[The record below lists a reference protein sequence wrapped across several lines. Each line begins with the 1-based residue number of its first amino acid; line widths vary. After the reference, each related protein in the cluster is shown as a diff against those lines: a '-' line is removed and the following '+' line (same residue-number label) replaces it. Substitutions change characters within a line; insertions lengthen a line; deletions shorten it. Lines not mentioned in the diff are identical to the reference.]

1 MNESRRPVL
10 VVSAV
15 FLLLAAA
22 VAALMSIY
30 WVVVLRPRLQTEA
43 VAQADI
49 VARSQANTIVNA
61 LRSAEGSDRVRNL
74 VTALDELL
82 LLRDTQTKSPFFRSV
97 ELKID
102 YDVIRAERGSLDLRR
117 GTSDEGGFRTEVA
130 LYDPSTFELMGVA
143 TFRVSDRFFVQLS
156 NDVRHELVIVAGSVV
171 LLMALVWSM
180 LVLLLIKLE
189 RQRVERDFAVRELM
203 DQERKYQRLVGSLS
217 TYFVYAR
224 NIHGEL
230 TYISDAATRLFGM
243 PMPEV
248 MSRVQAKL
256 GPPPREHEAERNY
269 AIDVPDAEGRT
280 RHIELSEVRAF
291 APDGAIEGY
300 DGIARDMTP
309 QKLVEEELRQ
319 AKEHAESADRAKSQ
333 FLANMSHEIRTP
345 LNAILGMTALAAKQD
360 PTPKISEYLGK
371 IGSSARLLAELIE
384 DILDLS
390 RIETGRIEI
399 SRIDFDLDDMLAEL
413 SDVVG
418 VRAGQKNLEI
428 LFNTMVD
435 VPRRL
440 RGDPV
445 RLKQVLLNLLNNALK
460 FTTAGE
466 IVVEIAPAELRRDR
480 AEIRF
485 SVRDTGIGIAPQHQ
499 QTLFEPFTQVDAT
512 MARRFGGMGLG
523 LAISRRLVRMMG
535 GELQVE
541 SEVGKGST
549 FSFTAQFDLPR
560 GATGTR
566 RLADEFRDLP
576 VLVADDNAS
585 ARTVLT
591 NMLRSLS
598 CQVTAVESGEAAVA
612 EALRAAREGQPYRL
626 AILDWKMPGLDGA
639 TAAAQISGEIPSP
652 HLPVILVTAYE
663 REYADQQ
670 AEAKGIDAVLHKP
683 VSPSMLHDAV
693 LNVLTPAPRRVKT
706 GEQPNPVRFPGG
718 KRVLL
723 VEDNEINREVAR
735 ELLNAAGL
743 YVAEA
748 HNGYQ
753 AMERLSSE
761 TFDAVLMDVQMPE
774 LDGIETVKAIRAASG
789 RFGNLP
795 VIAMT
800 AHAMLGDRERFLEAG
815 MSDYI
820 AKPIEEKELIKVL
833 TKWIGS
839 TEPITAKQKLPAAS
853 AEILPGLLVGDGI
866 RRTNGN
872 MQLYKRLLAEFRRE
886 MDEVLPHLRALIEG
900 NVTSEAMDVLHTV
913 KGSAATL
920 GARRVAEIAA
930 ALESRLRKGE
940 AITADELEEAVG
952 EVRESIEAFL
962 DAERGADVPSAQG
975 GRDVRPPQALLPIA
989 KKLGEHLRANNLA
1002 AMTCFEELKA
1012 LAGTRFGEPLRQLEQ
1027 SLDRLDF
1034 DAARVQ
1040 LETILNVIPSG
1051 VEGPGGEAG
1060 APPAPPSSLDSARD
1074 DGDGSAA

>member
-1 MNESRRPVL
+1 MNENRRPVV

-22 VAALMSIY
+22 VAALMSGY
-30 WVVVLRPRLQTEA
+30 WVTVLRPRLQTEA
-43 VAQADI
+43 VSQADI
-49 VARSQANTIVNA
+49 VARSQANSIVNA
-61 LRSAEGSDRVRNL
+61 LRTSAGPDRVRNL

-82 LLRDTQTKSPFFRSV
+82 LLRDTQTKSPYFRSV

-102 YDVIRAERGSLDLRR
+102 YDVIRAEKGSLDLRR
-117 GTSDEGGFRTEVA
+117 GATDEGGFRTEVA
-130 LYDPSTFELMGVA
+130 LYDPQTFELIGVA

-156 NDVRHELVIVAGSVV
+156 SDVRRELVMVALSVV
-171 LLMALVWSM
+171 LLMVVVWGV
-180 LVLLLIKLE
+180 LVLMLAKLQ
-189 RQRVERDFAVRELM
+189 RQRQKLV
-203 DQERKYQRLVGSLS
+203 DQERKYQRLVDSLS

-224 NIHGEL
+224 STSGEI

-243 PMPEV
+243 PMSEV
-248 MSRVQAKL
+248 IGRVQARL
-256 GPPPREHEAERNY
+256 APIVEGRESERNY
-269 AIDVPDAEGRT
+269 AIEVQDAEGRT
-280 RHIELSEVRAF
+280 RHIELSEVGF
-291 APDGAIEGY
+291 

-345 LNAILGMTALAAKQD
+345 LNAILGMTAIAAKHD
-360 PTPKISEYLGK
+360 PSPKISEYLGK

-390 RIETGRIEI
+390 RIETGHIEI

-428 LFNTMVD
+428 LFNTMSD

-466 IVVEIAPAELRRDR
+466 IVVEIAPVELRRDR

-485 SVRDTGIGIAPQHQ
+485 SVRDTGIGIAPEHQ
-499 QTLFEPFTQVDAT
+499 ATLFEPFTQVDAT

-523 LAISRRLVRMMG
+523 LAISRRLTRMMG

-541 SEVGKGST
+541 SAVGFGST

-585 ARTVLT
+585 ARAVLT

-598 CQVTAVESGEAAVA
+598 CQVTAVESGEAAVS
-612 EALRAAREGQPYRL
+612 EALRAAREGHPYRL
-626 AILDWKMPGLDGA
+626 AVLDWKMPGLDGA
-639 TAAAQISGEIPSP
+639 TAAARLTASGELPS

-663 REYADQQ
+663 REYADQGP
-670 AEAKGIDAVLHKP
+670 ETKGIDAVLHKP

-693 LNVLTPAPRRVKT
+693 LNVLTPAPRRART
-706 GEQPNPVRFPGG
+706 GEVPNPVRFAPG

-735 ELLNAAGL
+735 ELLAAAGL
-743 YVAEA
+743 HVSEA

-753 AMERLSSE
+753 AMETLSSE

-774 LDGIETVKAIRAASG
+774 LDGVETVKAIRAASG

-820 AKPIEEKELIKVL
+820 AKPIEEKQLIAVL
-833 TKWIGS
+833 TKWIGGVGQAPS
-839 TEPITAKQKLPAAS
+839 PVPTDRQAWAPVLH
-853 AEILPGLLVGDGI
+853 GLLVGDGV
-866 RRTNGN
+866 RRTNNN
-872 MQLYKRLLAEFRRE
+872 MQLYKRLLAELRRE
-886 MDEVLPHLRALIEG
+886 LDEVLPHLRALVEG

-913 KGSAATL
+913 KGSSSTL

-940 AITADELEEAVG
+940 AITLDELTEAVA
-952 EVRESIEAFL
+952 EVRTSIDSFL
-962 DAERGADVPSAQG
+962 DEERGAGSPT
-975 GRDVRPPQALLPIA
+975 RPAGSEDPPHTTDLLPIA
-989 KKLGEHLRANNLA
+989 KRLDEHLRQNNLS
-1002 AMTCFEELKA
+1002 AMSCFEELKA
-1012 LAGTRFGEPLRQLEQ
+1012 AAGPRFREPMHQLEL

-1034 DAARVQ
+1034 DAARAHLQ
-1040 LETILNVIPSG
+1040 SIERAI
-1051 VEGPGGEAG
+1051 GPEDE
-1060 APPAPPSSLDSARD
+1060 S
-1074 DGDGSAA
+1074 

>member
-1 MNESRRPVL
+1 MNENRRPVV

-22 VAALMSIY
+22 VAALMSVY
-30 WVVVLRPRLQTEA
+30 WVTVLRPRLQTEA
-43 VAQADI
+43 VSQADI
-49 VARSQANTIVNA
+49 VARSQANSIVNA
-61 LRSAEGSDRVRNL
+61 LRTSAGPDRVRNL

-102 YDVIRAERGSLDLRR
+102 YDVIRAEKGSLDLRR
-117 GTSDEGGFRTEVA
+117 GATDEAGFRTEVA
-130 LYDPSTFELMGVA
+130 LYDPQTFELIGVA

-156 NDVRHELVIVAGSVV
+156 SDVRRELVMVALSVV
-171 LLMALVWSM
+171 LLMVVVWGV
-180 LVLLLIKLE
+180 LVLMLAKLQ
-189 RQRVERDFAVRELM
+189 RQRQKLV
-203 DQERKYQRLVGSLS
+203 DQERKYQRLVDSLS

-224 NIHGEL
+224 NTSGEI

-243 PMPEV
+243 PMAEV
-248 MSRVQAKL
+248 IGRVQAKL
-256 GPPPREHEAERNY
+256 APIVEGQAPSPVRMPSTGEAPVAPWRESERNY
-269 AIDVPDAEGRT
+269 AIEVQDADGRT
-280 RHIELSEVRAF
+280 RHIELSEVGF
-291 APDGAIEGY
+291 

-345 LNAILGMTALAAKQD
+345 LNAILGMTAIAAKHD
-360 PTPKISEYLGK
+360 PSPKISEYLGK

-390 RIETGRIEI
+390 RIETGHIEI

-428 LFNTMVD
+428 LFNTMGD

-466 IVVEIAPAELRRDR
+466 IVVEIAPVELRRDR

-485 SVRDTGIGIAPQHQ
+485 SVRDTGIGIAPEHQ
-499 QTLFEPFTQVDAT
+499 ATLFEPFTQVDAT

-523 LAISRRLVRMMG
+523 LAISRRLTRMMG

-541 SEVGKGST
+541 SAVGFGST

-585 ARTVLT
+585 ARAVLA

-598 CQVTAVESGEAAVA
+598 CQVTAVDSGEAAVS
-612 EALRAAREGQPYRL
+612 EALRAAREGHPYRL
-626 AILDWKMPGLDGA
+626 AVLDWKMPGLDGA
-639 TAAAQISGEIPSP
+639 TAAARLTASGELPS

-663 REYADQQ
+663 REYADQGP
-670 AEAKGIDAVLHKP
+670 ETKGIDAVLHKP

-693 LNVLTPAPRRVKT
+693 LNVLTPTPRRART
-706 GEQPNPVRFPGG
+706 GEVPNPVRFAPG

-735 ELLNAAGL
+735 ELLAAAGL
-743 YVAEA
+743 HVSEA

-753 AMERLSSE
+753 AMETLSSE

-774 LDGIETVKAIRAASG
+774 LDGVETVKAIRAARG

-820 AKPIEEKELIKVL
+820 AKPIEEKQLIAVL
-833 TKWIGS
+833 TKWIGGVGQAPS
-839 TEPITAKQKLPAAS
+839 PVDPVGQAGAPVLH
-853 AEILPGLLVGDGI
+853 GLLVGDGV
-866 RRTNGN
+866 RRTNNN
-872 MQLYKRLLAEFRRE
+872 MQLYKRLLAELRRE
-886 MDEVLPHLRALIEG
+886 LDEVLPHLGALVEG

-913 KGSAATL
+913 KGSSSTL

-930 ALESRLRKGE
+930 SLESRLRKGE
-940 AITADELEEAVG
+940 AITLDELTEAVA
-952 EVRESIEAFL
+952 EVRSSIDSFL
-962 DAERGADVPSAQG
+962 DEERGAGSPTRPG
-975 GRDVRPPQALLPIA
+975 GSEEPPHTTDLLPIA
-989 KKLGEHLRANNLA
+989 KRLDEHLRQNNLS
-1002 AMTCFEELKA
+1002 AMSCFEELKA
-1012 LAGTRFGEPLRQLEQ
+1012 AAGPRFREPMHQLEL

-1034 DAARVQ
+1034 DAARKY
-1040 LETILNVIPSG
+1040 LESIERAI
-1051 VEGPGGEAG
+1051 GPEEA
-1060 APPAPPSSLDSARD
+1060 AS
-1074 DGDGSAA
+1074 

>member
-1 MNESRRPVL
+1 MNGSNANRAETGRPALL
-10 VVSAV
+10 VTAV
-15 FLLLAAA
+15 FLLLAVA
-22 VAALMSIY
+22 VAALMAVY
-30 WVVVLRPRLQTEA
+30 WVTVLRPRLESEA

-61 LRSAEGSDRVRNL
+61 LRSGEGSDRVRNV

-82 LLRDTQTKSPFFRSV
+82 LLRDTQTRSPFFRSV
-97 ELKID
+97 DLKID
-102 YDVIRAERGSLDLRR
+102 YDVVRAERGSLDLRR
-117 GTSDEGGFRTEVA
+117 GAHDEGGFRSEVA

-156 NDVRHELVIVAGSVV
+156 RDVSKELVIVALSVV
-171 LLMALVWSM
+171 LLMFLVWGV
-180 LVLLLIKLE
+180 LVLMLAKLQRQRLE
-189 RQRVERDFAVRELM
+189 RDLAVRELV
-203 DQERKYQRLVGSLS
+203 DQERKYQRLVSSLS

-224 NIHGEL
+224 NPRGEI

-243 PMPEV
+243 PIGDV
-248 MSRVQAKL
+248 ISRVQAKL
-256 GPPPREHEAERNY
+256 APPPREGEAERNY
-269 AIDVPDAEGRT
+269 AIEVLDAEGRP
-280 RHIELSEVRAF
+280 RHIELSEVRILDANR
-291 APDGAIEGY
+291 AIEGF

-319 AKEHAESADRAKSQ
+319 AKDHAESADRAKSQ

-345 LNAILGMTALAAKQD
+345 LNAILGMTALADKQD
-360 PTPKISEYLGK
+360 PSPKIREYLGK

-399 SRIDFDLDDMLAEL
+399 SRVDFDLDELLAEL

-418 VRAGQKNLEI
+418 VRAGQKSLEI
-428 LFNTMVD
+428 LFNTLAD

-460 FTTAGE
+460 FTTSGE
-466 IVVEIAPAELRRDR
+466 IVVEIAPVELRRDR

-485 SVRDTGIGIAPQHQ
+485 SVRDTGIGIAPEHQ

-535 GELQVE
+535 GDLQVE
-541 SEVGKGST
+541 SAVGLGST
-549 FSFTAQFDLPR
+549 FTFTAQFDLPR

-598 CQVTAVESGEAAVA
+598 CQVTAVDRGDAAVA
-612 EALRAAREGQPYRL
+612 EAVRAAREGTPYRL
-626 AILDWKMPGLDGA
+626 AVLDWKMPGLDGA
-639 TAAAQISGEIPSP
+639 AAAARLSDELSHP
-652 HLPVILVTAYE
+652 LPVILVTAYE
-663 REYADQQ
+663 REYAS
-670 AEAKGIDAVLHKP
+670 ERPPTSGIDAVLHKP

-693 LNVLTPAPRRVKT
+693 LNVLQPAPRRPRT
-706 GEQPNPVRFPGG
+706 QETPAPVRFTGN

-735 ELLNAAGL
+735 ELLTYAGL
-743 YVAEA
+743 NVTEA

-753 AMERLSSE
+753 AMEKLSSE

-774 LDGIETVKAIRAASG
+774 LDGIETVKAIRAARG

-820 AKPIEEKELIKVL
+820 AKPIEEKELITVL
-833 TKWIGS
+833 TKWIGA
-839 TEPITAKQKLPAAS
+839 TEPITAKQRIERPAADAGS
-853 AEILPGLLVGDGI
+853 DDVLPGLLISDGV

-886 MDEVLPHLRALIEG
+886 MDEVVPHLHALVDG
-900 NVTSEAMDVLHTV
+900 NVTSEAQDVLHTV
-913 KGSAATL
+913 KGSSATL

-940 AITADELEEAVG
+940 AIALNEFEAAVG
-952 EVRESIEAFL
+952 EVRESIDMFL
-962 DAERGADVPSAQG
+962 AKGSDAPSST
-975 GRDVRPPQALLPIA
+975 DTVNEPRPPQQILLPIA
-989 KKLGEHLRANNLA
+989 KQLDEQLRQNNLA
-1002 AMTCFEELKA
+1002 AMTSFEELKSA
-1012 LAGTRFGEPLRQLEQ
+1012 AGSRFREPMQQLEQ

-1034 DAARVQ
+1034 DAARVHLEAIQSQ
-1040 LETILNVIPSG
+1040 L
-1051 VEGPGGEAG
+1051 GPEDRG
-1060 APPAPPSSLDSARD
+1060 
-1074 DGDGSAA
+1074 